1 MTLPRFTAP
10 RSLATLALAG
20 LCAALVAGCGDDVP
34 SNSVAKVGDSNI
46 TKDEFNRW
54 LKNAA
59 SGQQQGGGSAVIPDP
74 PDYKK
79 CVAGLKK
86 QLAAQKGAPKQPDS
100 ALKKQCKTQYDQ
112 LKGEVMQFL
121 IQSQWVQ
128 QEAEDRDV
136 EVSDAEVKK
145 SFNQQKK
152 QAFPKEAD
160 YKKFLKDS
168 GMNEEDILFR
178 VKLDQLQTKLTQ
190 KVSKD
195 KVKIN
200 NAGHRGVL
208 RQEQE
213 ALRPAPAP
221 RPERGAHQDQ
231 GQGRSGQGRPGRRQ
245 ELQGRL
251 EGVLDRPGLQGPGR
265 QAAGRGQGQ
274 AGPGARQG
282 RVRRQEGRG
291 RGPGQDPVR
300 LLRVRGHRREG
311 RFPAVAGPGQGHHPQ
326 PAPQPAR
333 AEGAG
338 LVRQGLPQEVQG
350 ADELLRGLP
359 RRRVQERA
367 EGQHRHRSGWRRAA
381 GRSAGCRSAGCR
393 PQGAAPQGA
402 APQGA
407 APQGAAPQGAAPQ
420 GAAPQGAAPQA
431 PQGSG
436 ATPQTPSAP
445 QPNSP

>member
-1 MTLPRFTAP
+1 MTLPRLTST
-10 RSLATLALAG
+10 RSLATVALAG

-74 PDYKK
+74 PKYTQ

-86 QLAAQKGAPKQPDS
+86 QAAGQKGAPKQSDA

-121 IQSQWVQ
+121 IQAQWVQ

-136 EVSDAEVKK
+136 KVSDSEVKK

-152 QAFPKEAD
+152 QAFPKAAD

-195 KVKIN
+195 KVKIT
-200 NAGHRGVL
+200 NADIDAYYKKNKKRFAQPQRRDLNVVL
-208 RQEQE
+208 TKTK
-213 ALRPAPAP
+213 AKA
-221 RPERGAHQDQ
+221 DQ
-231 GQGRSGQGRPGRRQ
+231 AKSELAGGKSFKAVSKKLSIDQASKAQGGKLPDLAKGK
-245 ELQGRL
+245 
-251 EGVLDRPGLQGPGR
+251 
-265 QAAGRGQGQ
+265 
-274 AGPGARQG
+274 
-282 RVRRQEGRG
+282 
-291 RGPGQDPVR
+291 QDPALEKAAFAAKKGKLTGPVKTQFGYYVFEVADVKPASQQSLAQAR
-300 LLRVRGHRREG
+300 DTIRNLLRSQREQKALDSFVKDF
-311 RFPAVAGPGQGHHPQ
+311 RKKYKEKTNCSEDFRVAECKNAPKSATNTAPG
-326 PAPQPAR
+326 
-333 AEGAG
+333 
-338 LVRQGLPQEVQG
+338 
-350 ADELLRGLP
+350 
-359 RRRVQERA
+359 
-367 EGQHRHRSGWRRAA
+367 
-381 GRSAGCRSAGCR
+381 
-393 PQGAAPQGA
+393 GAAPQGGA
-402 APQGA
+402 DPSQQGGA
-407 APQGAAPQGAAPQ
+407 APQQGADPSQQGGAAPQ
-420 GAAPQGAAPQA
+420 QA

-436 ATPQTPSAP
+436 AAPQTPSAP
-445 QPNSP
+445 APTSP